1 VDEIQLTILKGHAMN
16 AILSPIVSEFET
28 AEQESSYTKWLQQK
42 TTDSL
47 NDTRTNIPHDQVIG
61 KVRAM
66 LNTKKKA
73 HAAD

>member
-1 VDEIQLTILKGHAMN
+1 
-16 AILSPIVSEFET
+16 VSESET
-28 AEQESSYTKWLQQK
+28 EEQESSYTKWLQQK